1 MSAVKVSKSQPWM
14 VKTPTLAGSSNFSKG
29 ELYRTLSRFYF
40 RTSQWEERCQNNMRD
55 IRGSK
60 YFLQEDQHQT
70 SNLKPQQKLH
80 NTQYL
85 LSSPVREI
93 WASF

>member
-1 MSAVKVSKSQPWM
+1 M
-14 VKTPTLAGSSNFSKG
+14 VKTPTLDLAIFIKGNFIEHLAGF
-29 ELYRTLSRFYF
+29 
-40 RTSQWEERCQNNMRD
+40 TSQWEERCQNNMRD

-60 YFLQEDQHQT
+60 YFLQEDQT
-70 SNLKPQQKLH
+70 SNIKPQQKLH